1 MGSAPDSRRLQRIAR
16 LNALFSWEFY
26 NSVGEKLDPTEH
38 PFVEEVLET
47 PPTVAAPTPT
57 TDESN
62 MSAENGDNGENDE
75 IIGTLTQPELLAP
88 IIEHI
93 PEIDA
98 AILKYAPKHDLEHFN
113 KVDLAIL
120 RQALFELL
128 YTSTPAAVVIDEA
141 IELAKLYA
149 TSEAPSFVHGV
160 LGNIADERKAA
171 REESE
176 AAQNQEQQDDKDQNA
191 A

>member
-26 NSVGEKLDPTEH
+26 KSVGQELDPSAH
-38 PFVEEVLET
+38 PFVEEPQEGET
-47 PPTVAAPTPT
+47 E
-57 TDESN
+57 DEDTLGS
-62 MSAENGDNGENDE
+62 
-75 IIGTLTQPELLAP
+75 LTQPELLAP

-93 PEIDA
+93 PDIDA
-98 AILKYAPKHDLEHFN
+98 AILRFAPKHDLDHFN

-160 LGNIADERKAA
+160 LGNIVDERNSQ
-171 REESE
+171 RQQEEE
-176 AAQNQEQQDDKDQNA
+176 AQPQKQEEDNKDQHA

>member
-26 NSVGEKLDPTEH
+26 KSVGQVLDPSAH
-38 PFVEEVLET
+38 PFTEEPSEGET
-47 PPTVAAPTPT
+47 E
-57 TDESN
+57 DENTLGS
-62 MSAENGDNGENDE
+62 
-75 IIGTLTQPELLAP
+75 LTQPELLEP
-88 IIEHI
+88 IVANI
-93 PEIDA
+93 PDIDA
-98 AILKYAPKHDLEHFN
+98 AILRFAPKHDLEHFN

-160 LGNIADERKAA
+160 LGNIADERKAE
-171 REESE
+171 REQVEE
-176 AAQNQEQQDDKDQNA
+176 PQKQEDNKDQHA
-191 A
+191 T

>member
-26 NSVGEKLDPTEH
+26 KSVGQELDPSAH
-38 PFVEEVLET
+38 PFIEEDAQLPEGTEPTESDET
-47 PPTVAAPTPT
+47 LG
-57 TDESN
+57 S
-62 MSAENGDNGENDE
+62 
-75 IIGTLTQPELLAP
+75 LTQPELLAP

-93 PEIDA
+93 PDIDA
-98 AILKYAPKHDLEHFN
+98 AILRFAPKHDLDHFN

-160 LGNIADERKAA
+160 LGNIVDERNTN
-171 REESE
+171 RE
-176 AAQNQEQQDDKDQNA
+176 QEQEAQTQKQEEDNKDQHA

>member
-26 NSVGEKLDPTEH
+26 KSVGQELDSSAH
-38 PFVEEVLET
+38 PFTEEVEELPEGTEATESDET
-47 PPTVAAPTPT
+47 L
-57 TDESN
+57 
-62 MSAENGDNGENDE
+62 
-75 IIGTLTQPELLAP
+75 GTLTQPELLAP
-88 IIEHI
+88 ILEHI
-93 PEIDA
+93 PDIDA
-98 AILKYAPKHDLEHFN
+98 AILRFAPKHDLDHFN

-160 LGNIADERKAA
+160 LGNIADERKTE
-171 REESE
+171 REQTEE
-176 AAQNQEQQDDKDQNA
+176 PQKQEEDNKDQHA
-191 A
+191 AWSHSLQYY

>member
-26 NSVGEKLDPTEH
+26 KSVGQELDPSAH
-38 PFVEEVLET
+38 PFTEE
-47 PPTVAAPTPT
+47 P
-57 TDESN
+57 
-62 MSAENGDNGENDE
+62 AEGENEDE
-75 IIGTLTQPELLAP
+75 NTVGSLTQPELLAP
-88 IIEHI
+88 ILEHI
-93 PEIDA
+93 PDIDG
-98 AILKYAPKHDLEHFN
+98 AILRFAPKHDLEHFN

-128 YTSTPAAVVIDEA
+128 YSSTPAAVVIDEA

-160 LGNIADERKAA
+160 LGNIADERKEQRAQL
-171 REESE
+171 EEPE
-176 AAQNQEQQDDKDQNA
+176 KQEDDKDQHA

>member
-26 NSVGEKLDPTEH
+26 KSVGQALDPSEH
-38 PFVEEVLET
+38 PFIEEVSQEDIQN
-47 PPTVAAPTPT
+47 A
-57 TDESN
+57 DEEDVLGS
-62 MSAENGDNGENDE
+62 
-75 IIGTLTQPELLAP
+75 LTQPELLAP
-88 IIEHI
+88 ILEHI
-93 PEIDA
+93 PDIDA
-98 AILKYAPKHDLEHFN
+98 AILRFAPKHDLEHFN

-160 LGNIADERKAA
+160 LGNIADERKAE
-171 REESE
+171 REQTEE
-176 AAQNQEQQDDKDQNA
+176 PQKQEDDKDQHA